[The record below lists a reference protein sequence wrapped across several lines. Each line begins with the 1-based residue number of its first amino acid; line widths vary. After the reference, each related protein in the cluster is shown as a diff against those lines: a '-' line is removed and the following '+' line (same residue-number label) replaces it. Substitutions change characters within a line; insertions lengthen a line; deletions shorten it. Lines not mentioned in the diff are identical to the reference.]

1 MQIAIVQN
9 NTITA
14 IGEHTALFPN
24 VSFPASGLDPE
35 WMKEQGVVPV
45 TYFKEY
51 DRATQRLTS
60 VDPYI
65 EGESVFA
72 VTVEALSAE
81 EVTAL
86 ADAAKTTLLKQYEM
100 ATQAKLDSVAKEK
113 DYNSIEDAAS
123 YANSTNTT
131 WAAEAQAAI
140 AWRDAV
146 WADYYDLVE
155 KVNVGEE
162 AIMDVS
168 GFIDSLP
175 VINW

>member
-9 NTITA
+9 NTITQT
-14 IGEHTALFPN
+14 GEHTALFPN
-24 VSFPASGLDPE
+24 VSFPASGLDLE

-45 TYFKEY
+45 TYFKDY

-60 VDPYI
+60 VEPYI

-86 ADAAKTTLLKQYEM
+86 AEAAVQNTLKGYAAAVQN
-100 ATQAKLDSVAKEK
+100 KLNEVSRERDF
-113 DYNSIEDAAS
+113 DSIEDAVS

-146 WADYYDLVE
+146 WAEYYTLAD
-155 KVNVGEE
+155 KIKSGEE
-162 AIMDVS
+162 AIMDVN